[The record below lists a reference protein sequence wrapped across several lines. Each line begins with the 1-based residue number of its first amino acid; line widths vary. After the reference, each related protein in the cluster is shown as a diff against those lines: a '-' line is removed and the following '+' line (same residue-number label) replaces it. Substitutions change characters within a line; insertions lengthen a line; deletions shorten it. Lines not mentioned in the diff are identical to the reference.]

1 VVAPAAAVFQ
11 GPARAELERNGS
23 VGILDE
29 SPGLRCLFNE
39 AANIDPGLCRADR
52 SRENTNGSQSENWCA
67 HGSPS
72 WAQYTPAANGPHRFP
87 VWVFLFVANAFFLF
101 FRQFRTLPKPGHS
114 TSKFIFRPYPA
125 LFKHLSPATRLQPK

>member
-1 VVAPAAAVFQ
+1 M
-11 GPARAELERNGS
+11 RAWFAFLGS
-23 VGILDE
+23 VYSRGE
-29 SPGLRCLFNE
+29 
-39 AANIDPGLCRADR
+39 RAVPF
-52 SRENTNGSQSENWCA
+52 S
-67 HGSPS
+67 
-72 WAQYTPAANGPHRFP
+72 